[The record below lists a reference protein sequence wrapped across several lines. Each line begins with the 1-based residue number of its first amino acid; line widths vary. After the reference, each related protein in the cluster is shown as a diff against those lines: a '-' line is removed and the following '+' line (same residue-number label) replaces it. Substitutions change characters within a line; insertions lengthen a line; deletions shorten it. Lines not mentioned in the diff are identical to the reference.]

1 MQEKHQFS
9 SEVSLLFIRRKV
21 TQAISYHPFLRRTR
35 FLFLTVFSLWKLW
48 ASPIFVAP
56 KIWIISLL
64 VPPCFALNI
73 TSYISYFSLEKWEI
87 FPSFYWPN
95 SFTKMPGVQFF
106 LGGEYSEW
114 NRRLVPEPIQN
125 KQRIFLQMSIP
136 ILIYVSNFVYFTIQ
150 EKKKKRLR
158 NTWGIKR
165 NLSIPKETEV

>member
-35 FLFLTVFSLWKLW
+35 FLFLTVFYLWKLW
-48 ASPIFVAP
+48 ASPIFVGP

-95 SFTKMPGVQFF
+95 SFTKMPGLQFF
-106 LGGEYSEW
+106 FWGEYSEW

-136 ILIYVSNFVYFTIQ
+136 ILICVQFCVLHNTR
-150 EKKKKRLR
+150 EKKRRLR